1 MTLGAVVY
9 LIATYRSGVVSIRF
23 LAEKSRVAPLLTT
36 SIPRLELMA
45 AVLELRMTDSIS
57 RVLNVT
63 TDQATLWSDSTNV
76 LGWIR
81 GRSHSFKPFVA
92 NRVGEIQTVTDP
104 QKWRHVP
111 TNNYPPDL
119 LTRGFELSELA
130 KNERWHN
137 GPDFL
142 G

>member
-1 MTLGAVVY
+1 M
-9 LIATYRSGVVSIRF
+9 IPTYGSGVVSIRF
-23 LAEKSRVAPLLTT
+23 LAKKSRVAPLLTT

-63 TDQATLWSDSTNV
+63 TDQATLWSDSANV

-92 NRVGEIQTVTDP
+92 NRVGEN
-104 QKWRHVP
+104 QKNRP
-111 TNNYPPDL
+111 TKVATRSNQQLPTG
-119 LTRGFELSELA
+119 LTYEGI
-130 KNERWHN
+130 
-137 GPDFL
+137 
-142 G
+142 